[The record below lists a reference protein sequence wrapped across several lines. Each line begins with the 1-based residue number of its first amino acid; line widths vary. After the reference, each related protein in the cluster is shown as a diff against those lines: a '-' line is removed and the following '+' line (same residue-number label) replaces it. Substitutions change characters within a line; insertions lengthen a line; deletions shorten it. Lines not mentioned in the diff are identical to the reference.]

1 MASINKIND
10 ENTKLKDDY
19 DDNDDEI
26 KKLKSDNKAL
36 GEELKNTESNI
47 KTSDKQA
54 LSAQKLDIDD
64 KFKAIDHADTT

>member
-1 MASINKIND
+1 LASINKINN

-47 KTSDKQA
+47 KTSNKQA

-64 KFKAIDHADTT
+64 KLKAIDHADVT